1 MRPRLDCM
9 AVLMALALQGCSLA
23 PTYHTPST
31 PLPATYHEDTAE
43 GPWKAAQPADHL
55 QPQWWVVFNDP
66 TLNQLQ
72 QRLLSANPNL
82 AAALAH
88 YEAAVAY
95 AGQIRGGLFPTVTG
109 SLQPM
114 RQRQSENKPLRGSG
128 QPNVYNSDT
137 AAFNLSFDLDLWG
150 RIRNQVA
157 AGDAQAQASADDLG
171 GARLSLQRQLANLYV
186 QMRGLDA
193 QAQILGD
200 SLNGYQQALKMT
212 QDLYQGQIASELDLN
227 RAQSELALAQAGLD
241 DIRAQRNLAEHA
253 MAELMGALP
262 SDFSLAVNSQPLALP
277 SIPKALPGSL
287 LQRRPDVAAAERRVF
302 AANAGIGVA
311 RAARYPDFSLTGLF
325 GGQTMGVGSLLS
337 SANRIWAIGPTLTLP
352 IFDGGRLNAAE
363 QQSRAEFD
371 EASANYRGQVLK
383 AVREVE
389 DNLGQLRDLALE
401 STDQQAAVDAAQ
413 LAQSI
418 ALNSFQA
425 GAVSYLEVVTAQNL
439 ALQAQQHLELVK
451 TNRLQASVG
460 LVVALGGGWEVN
472 QPGD

>member
-1 MRPRLDCM
+1 
-9 AVLMALALQGCSLA
+9 
-23 PTYHTPST
+23 
-31 PLPATYHEDTAE
+31 
-43 GPWKAAQPADHL
+43 
-55 QPQWWVVFNDP
+55 
-66 TLNQLQ
+66 
-72 QRLLSANPNL
+72 
-82 AAALAH
+82 
-88 YEAAVAY
+88 
-95 AGQIRGGLFPTVTG
+95 
-109 SLQPM
+109 
-114 RQRQSENKPLRGSG
+114 
-128 QPNVYNSDT
+128 
-137 AAFNLSFDLDLWG
+137 
-150 RIRNQVA
+150 
-157 AGDAQAQASADDLG
+157 
-171 GARLSLQRQLANLYV
+171 
-186 QMRGLDA
+186 
-193 QAQILGD
+193 
-200 SLNGYQQALKMT
+200 MT

-253 MAELMGALP
+253 MAELVGELP
-262 SDFSLAVNSQPLALP
+262 SDFSLTVNSQPLTLP
-277 SIPKALPGSL
+277 SIPKALPGTL

-363 QQSRAEFD
+363 RQSRAEFD
-371 EASANYRGQVLK
+371 TASANYRAQVLK

-401 STDQQAAVDAAQ
+401 ATDQQAAVDAAQ
-413 LAQSI
+413 RAQSI

-460 LVVALGGGWEVN
+460 LVVALGGGWEGS